1 MTKQQAF
8 AALEIAESRLTKI
21 VAQIAATPAKHGMER
36 KALYF
41 ARKKADAA
49 VYDARFNLSRAA

>member
-8 AALEIAESRLTKI
+8 AAPEIAESRLAKI
-21 VAQIAATPAKHGMER
+21 VAQIALTPSKHGMDH

-41 ARKKADAA
+41 ARKKANEA
-49 VYDARFNLSRAA
+49 VYEARFQLSRAA

>member
-8 AALEIAESRLTKI
+8 AALEIVESRVAKI
-21 VAQIAATPAKHGMER
+21 VAQIASTPSKHGMER

-41 ARKKADAA
+41 ARKKADEA
-49 VYDARFNLSRAA
+49 VYEARFQLSRVA